1 MAMREAFE
9 AGTAAIPPNDDLL
22 AELLA
27 LKYEVKNGG
36 RTYIEPKDNIRDR
49 IGHSP
54 DLADVCAMAFGGAGP
69 ATRSPR
75 NRCVAEVWLS
85 VTVIDGRV
93 RDATSCDAFHPDDA
107 EWRPTLGGS
116 HTAQCSACGTAATTS
131 GERCLVLNFILIFS
145 CRGENE
151 SFACNFSSSS
161 SRISAQVIN

>member
-54 DLADVCAMAFGGAGP
+54 DLADVCAMAFGGA
-69 ATRSPR
+69 
-75 NRCVAEVWLS
+75 AEVC
-85 VTVIDGRV
+85 TVGGYVGD
-93 RDATSCDAFHPDDA
+93 
-107 EWRPTLGGS
+107 LG
-116 HTAQCSACGTAATTS
+116 
-131 GERCLVLNFILIFS
+131 F
-145 CRGENE
+145 
-151 SFACNFSSSS
+151 
-161 SRISAQVIN
+161 